1 MANVQPPPSP
11 VTGRTP
17 WDAVTEIAGRLGPL
31 VLAAAVFVGGS
42 MWFYIEFAKIN
53 QEKVVLARQV
63 ETSAKEAEAR
73 TRAQYE
79 EQLRS
84 QLNSLLQVS
93 KHVGEQQEQQI
104 KIASE
109 FHELHETKLKQL
121 TVLEEKTR
129 QLIADSREAE
139 RKAGVLQEQ
148 ANRALAEQKRTQ
160 EDLDT
165 TRSRL
170 RSVQAELEAK
180 EKQLAVKERELDG
193 RATQIQGLQSELV
206 EFASRFIDSD
216 NDVDADL
223 IAVARTIVASF
234 GDPAG
239 VLVGF
244 AADAAADRKMLEKLV
259 GLPDDKLQAIVASVP
274 GFDFWFRAGNLDSRA
289 GEQIYFGVI
298 GQESHALRRIA
309 ILSTRENKVV
319 DIEYA
324 QDVIMVDGPSET
336 NWLVTQRMIASRN
349 NGRVD
354 LDKVRGPIAGDGSWD
369 LARFIQ
375 AEDRNVRIEG
385 LQGDMRPLRIVS
397 FPDLKV
403 LEPELYGRLT
413 DNRTGRIR
421 IAQVER
427 AQAVTPDNVLGTLP
441 DGFPDDARAVLAQT
455 LVAVVARDPEAM
467 RRYVLRQVQDEQ
479 LGELASLVL
488 GPDFAVTGAE
498 RLLCAPLAVDRPGP
512 SAGPVTQQAIQSA
525 PPPPACI
532 GTEAG
537 ASELVVHAR
546 YAEQPGQPAE
556 GRIRLTLRRSGDQ
569 LPWALAAITD
579 LGADGRVSAVQ
590 QRSN

>member
-1 MANVQPPPSP
+1 MANVQPPPPP

-121 TVLEEKTR
+121 TALEEKTR

-160 EDLDT
+160 EDLDA

-206 EFASRFIDSD
+206 EFASRFIDSG

-234 GDPAG
+234 GDPAA

-244 AADAAADRKMLEKLV
+244 AGDAAADRKVLEKLV

-274 GFDFWFRAGNLDSRA
+274 GFDFWLRAGDLDSRA
-289 GEQIYFGVI
+289 GEQAYFGVI

-319 DIEYA
+319 DIDYA

-336 NWLVTQRMIASRN
+336 NWLVTQRLIASRN

-375 AEDRNVRIEG
+375 AEDRNVRIEL

-397 FPDLKV
+397 FPDLKI

-427 AQAVTPDNVLGTLP
+427 AQAVTLDNVLGTLP

-455 LVAVVARDPEAM
+455 LVAVIARDPEAM

-512 SAGPVTQQAIQSA
+512 SAGPMTQQAIQSA
-525 PPPPACI
+525 PPLPACI

-546 YAEQPGQPAE
+546 YADQPGQPAE
-556 GRIRLTLRRSGDQ
+556 ARIRLTLRRSGDQ